1 MINNEYVQRDEHI
14 LIKNRLEGNIMTSVY
29 IIIHPCDPTV
39 VICYLIWPC
48 DIAVCITYLISH
60 SS

>member
-29 IIIHPCDPTV
+29 IIINF
-39 VICYLIWPC
+39 VINMFF
-48 DIAVCITYLISH
+48 T
-60 SS
+60 